1 METSSNSKVEST
13 SNVKDLRDRDPT
25 YHTTNAEY
33 TLPNDAVEYARLRDQ
48 AIGLDEM
55 MHNKS
60 VHAPLANPQQI
71 VDVGCGTGIIT
82 RQLGEKYTNAR
93 VYGIDLS
100 PVPAGQTTPNVEF
113 ILGDVRKLIGSHP
126 RLAVESTDFVFSRL
140 LVLGMTDWQGYV
152 KDMMSIV
159 RPGGWV
165 EMQDLVIELYLH
177 GSHCS
182 GDWEWMK
189 AIYTS
194 ADKKGLDL
202 QCGKNIKRYMEEA
215 GLEDIVVKEYR
226 MPFGTWL
233 AGERPETR
241 TIGEHTAREYGML
254 YYHAIPKMLQGTG
267 YTEER
272 LEEFQT
278 SCLKDLTGRD
288 GLEGIFYVTIGRKP
302 DQK

>member
-1 METSSNSKVEST
+1 MNTPSNSTAQSTSS
-13 SNVKDLRDRDPT
+13 VKDLRGRDPS
-25 YHTTNAEY
+25 YHTTDAEY
-33 TLPNDAVEYARLRDQ
+33 TLPNDAVEYARLQHQ

-126 RLAVESTDFVFSRL
+126 RLVDGSTDFVFSRL
-140 LVLGMTDWQGYV
+140 LVLGITDWQGYV
-152 KDMMSIV
+152 KDITTIV
-159 RPGGWV
+159 RPGAWV
-165 EMQDLVIELYLH
+165 EMQDLAIKLYLY

-189 AIYTS
+189 AIY
-194 ADKKGLDL
+194 AAAEKKGWDL
-202 QCGKNIKRYMEEA
+202 QCGTNIKGYMEEA
-215 GLEDIVVKEYR
+215 GLEDVVVKEYR
-226 MPFGTWL
+226 LPFGTWL
-233 AGERPETR
+233 AEEKPETR
-241 TIGEHTAREYGML
+241 RIGKHAAREYGTL
-254 YYHAIPKMLQGTG
+254 YYHAIPKMLQGMD
-267 YTEER
+267 YTQEQLER
-272 LEEFQT
+272 FQT
-278 SCLKDLTGRD
+278 SCLKDMAGRE
-288 GLEGIFYVTIGRKP
+288 GLEFRYYVTIGRKP
-302 DQK
+302 GWE